1 MSYPKNPRV
10 TAAVTQP
17 MYKMSYNLIWT
28 NGAFM
33 SVTEFMNDGNKPCII
48 KASIDETDTGNMI
61 AYQIFW
67 GEDSRE

>member
-1 MSYPKNPRV
+1 MR
-10 TAAVTQP
+10 
-17 MYKMSYNLIWT
+17 
-28 NGAFM
+28 
-33 SVTEFMNDGNKPCII
+33 VTEFMNDGNKPCII

>member
-1 MSYPKNPRV
+1 
-10 TAAVTQP
+10 